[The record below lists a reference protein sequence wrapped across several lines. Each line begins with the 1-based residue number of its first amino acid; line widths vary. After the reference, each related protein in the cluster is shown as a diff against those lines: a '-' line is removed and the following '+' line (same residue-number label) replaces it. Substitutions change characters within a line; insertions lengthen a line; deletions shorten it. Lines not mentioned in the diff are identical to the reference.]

1 MLVFAIVLF
10 LFAAMLGVVLLLSIL
25 KNHKTN
31 KALAVLHGSLGG
43 FGLLVALTYLAIGT
57 ITPLYLIAIG
67 ILLVA
72 ICLGFI
78 LFGIDIS
85 NLRIPKWLALLHPL
99 FAVTGV
105 VVLIVY
111 MTRHTG

>member
-10 LFAAMLGVVLLLSIL
+10 LCAAVLGTIVLLSIL
-25 KNHKTN
+25 KNRKTN
-31 KALAVLHGSLGG
+31 KAIAVLHGSLGG
-43 FGLLVALTYLAIGT
+43 FGLLLALTYLAIGT
-57 ITPLYLIAIG
+57 ITPLYLTGIG
-67 ILLVA
+67 VLLVA

-99 FAVTGV
+99 FAVAGI
-105 VVLIVY
+105 VLLLVY
-111 MTRHTG
+111 LNRV